1 MDSKPEDLGG
11 SGGRT
16 DRTESGRTELQDSR
30 LTAMA
35 IRRGWLKGQRW
46 ATDATVTDL
55 MKVQQERD
63 LTLRE
68 RTVLAVMTDIA
79 GKDPRVRQIAV
90 KSAVAME
97 SQNQAD
103 EHAAIPK
110 EGTTVNVAVMGSA
123 AISVE
128 ADDDWYGNAKRLTTI
143 AARVGA
149 DATGPSTES
158 HP

>member
-1 MDSKPEDLGG
+1 MSDITASSGG

-90 KSAVAME
+90 KSAVVME

-103 EHAAIPK
+103 EHALIPK
-110 EGTTVNVAVMGSA
+110 EGTTVNVAV
-123 AISVE
+123 VNNE
-128 ADDDWYGNAKRLTTI
+128 VQVKVDDDWYGNRDRIAQI
-143 AARVGA
+143 AAGHGA
-149 DATGPSTES
+149 DAAGSSAQSDP
-158 HP
+158 

>member
-1 MDSKPEDLGG
+1 
-11 SGGRT
+11 
-16 DRTESGRTELQDSR
+16 
-30 LTAMA
+30 MA

-90 KSAVAME
+90 KSAVVME

-103 EHAAIPK
+103 EHALIPK
-110 EGTTVNVAVMGSA
+110 EGTTVNVAV
-123 AISVE
+123 VNNE
-128 ADDDWYGNAKRLTTI
+128 VQVKVDDDWYGNRDRIAQI
-143 AARVGA
+143 AAGHSA
-149 DATGPSTES
+149 DAAGSSVES
-158 HP
+158 DP